1 MRIVTLEK
9 ITRVIFAKE
18 NKFMTKI
25 PLTKM
30 QKDIMQEFYNIPATR
45 VIFNKSERN
54 KLWKLSTA
62 RSTELDLNML
72 KNKCPALEHQ
82 IKKSY
87 QSGHNIQSAVFSECV
102 YAQTFANMMKLD
114 KFVNCSEVDNFIP
127 ENVMKLLNSYHLVPR
142 YIYSTS
148 DKQRMLIQAGG
159 CDGVDSALITVIDLL
174 IYTIEFK
181 EAGAKT
187 SEPDLPKY
195 KEDGLLVV
203 TDEWLGR
210 YPQFKTMLEEQKGL
224 NFFEVMGSNIND
236 FSKESIDIAV
246 SNNYLSTKK
255 YADVIC
261 TEDKKGFLTMIPTN
275 QASDWAKIEGEIR
288 PAGRNHYRV
297 WTPNALKNFIE
308 QKGGSIDDEIV
319 SINKNVLGERRERG
333 GNRKLSGYK
342 INPLFFVYIKDCVE
356 NNDIITFN
364 LDKVQQLNPTI
375 AGKMFFEKLLHN
387 DVKAYYE
394 L

>member
-1 MRIVTLEK
+1 MQKT
-9 ITRVIFAKE
+9 
-18 NKFMTKI
+18 

-30 QKDIMQEFYNIPATR
+30 QKEIMQEFYDIPATR

-62 RSTELDLNML
+62 RSTELDLNEL
-72 KNKCPALEHQ
+72 KDKCPALEHQ
-82 IKKSY
+82 IRKSY

-102 YAQTFANMMKLD
+102 YTQTFANMMKLD
-114 KFVNCSEVDNFIP
+114 KFVNYSEVDDFIP

-142 YIYSTS
+142 YVYSTT
-148 DKQRMLIQAGG
+148 DKKRMLIQAGG
-159 CDGVDSALITVIDLL
+159 CDGVDSALISVIDLL

-181 EAGAKT
+181 ESGAKT

-210 YPQFKTMLEEQKGL
+210 YPQFKVMLGEQKGL
-224 NFFEVMGSNIND
+224 NFFEVMGSKVNN

-246 SNNYLSTKK
+246 SNSYASKKK

-261 TEDKKGFLTMIPTN
+261 TEDKKGFLTMLPTN
-275 QASDWAKIEGEIR
+275 QVSDWAKIEGEIR
-288 PAGRNHYRV
+288 PAGRNHYKV
-297 WTPNALKNFIE
+297 WTPNALKNFIK
-308 QKGGSIDDEIV
+308 QKYGNINDEVV
-319 SINKNVLGERRERG
+319 SINKNVLEPRRERG
-333 GNRKLSGYK
+333 GNRKISGYK
-342 INPLFFVYIKDCVE
+342 INPLFFVYVKDCIE
-356 NNDIITFN
+356 KDNDIIFN
-364 LDKVQQLNPTI
+364 FDKIQQLNPTI
-375 AGKMFFEKLLHN
+375 AGKMFFEKLMHN